1 MIVIML
7 KEAFVVI
14 VHGDREH
21 FFGMILTDDV
31 CVEVPL
37 ERLGFWQPQIPDH
50 CQFVPPRFLLQNILA
65 GRDAGIANV
74 HPRTSNQFSN
84 F

>member
-1 MIVIML
+1 
-7 KEAFVVI
+7 
-14 VHGDREH
+14 
-21 FFGMILTDDV
+21 MILTDDV
-31 CVEVPL
+31 SVEVPL

-50 CQFVPPRFLLQNILA
+50 SQLVPPRFLLQNILA

-74 HPRTSNQFSN
+74 HPRTSNKLPN